1 MNEARAAAEG
11 GESREEFISRVME
24 EDGESPDDA
33 GGEAEYRE
41 WLGELYDRANGGLDC
56 FALSTS

>member
-11 GESREEFISRVME
+11 GEGREEFISRVME
-24 EDGESPDDA
+24 EDGEAPDDA

-41 WLGELYDRANGGLDC
+41 WLGELYDSAAGKGGG
-56 FALSTS
+56 ATPPRK